1 MLDPKFNSRFS
12 KHFLWGAATAAHQVE
27 GDNHNQWTVWELEN
41 AKTKAAQSEYHLNDF
56 KKWQQIEKLAKNP
69 DNYVSGS
76 SAGHYDR
83 YAEDFEILQKMHM
96 NAFRFSVEWSRI
108 EPEEGI
114 FNKVA
119 ISHYKKYVDELEEK
133 GIEPIVTLFHF
144 TLPVWFAEKGGFTK
158 RSNVKYFTRFAQKII
173 TELGL
178 SIKYIITINEPE
190 VYAFSSYYSQ
200 DWPPMEHNLLKAWR
214 VMNNLAYAHRKTAK
228 IIHNLSRR
236 YKVSISKSSS
246 YYYPGDNSWLS
257 RISASI
263 MQYFQDDYTIKKF
276 IRHCDFLGVN
286 YYLSNRVFGYRV
298 HNPNDNL
305 SDLDWDMHPAD
316 IQYVLERLY
325 RKYKKP
331 ILITE
336 NGLADSEDVNRKWW
350 IKETLIGMQNA
361 MKYGVEL
368 IGYLHWSLIDNFE
381 WAYGKWPRFG
391 LVEIDYETGKRKL
404 RPSAVWFSRIIK
416 KIRNI

>member
-316 IQYVLERLY
+316 IQYVLEKVL
-325 RKYKKP
+325 
-331 ILITE
+331 
-336 NGLADSEDVNRKWW
+336 
-350 IKETLIGMQNA
+350 
-361 MKYGVEL
+361 
-368 IGYLHWSLIDNFE
+368 
-381 WAYGKWPRFG
+381 
-391 LVEIDYETGKRKL
+391 
-404 RPSAVWFSRIIK
+404 
-416 KIRNI
+416 